1 VDDEFAFHLAA
12 AQAELTDAGTSPE
25 EARHAALERFGD
37 PRKYRRQCRRIAMKE
52 RIMLQRINAVLM
64 VIVLLAVI
72 GVSVQMYLTQR
83 YNSLALADITRQLST
98 MRQQSAP
105 GMATPGENEPAR
117 TASEAYTSAV
127 VYVSGSIPRAGVYGL
142 PGSGSLTLT
151 RLLAAAGDLS
161 TSPVRV
167 QVMRTVDGKPIRVFD
182 QTVSDLSE
190 IIEGDLKLHRDD
202 VIFVDEERAPSPSGM
217 IREPASPPIDQG

>member
-1 VDDEFAFHLAA
+1 
-12 AQAELTDAGTSPE
+12 
-25 EARHAALERFGD
+25 
-37 PRKYRRQCRRIAMKE
+37 
-52 RIMLQRINAVLM
+52 MLQRINAVLM

-98 MRQQSAP
+98 MRQQPAP

-127 VYVSGSIPRAGVYGL
+127 VYVSGSIPRPGVYGL

-151 RLLAAAGDLS
+151 RLLAAAGDLT